1 MELTNLFN
9 EAYEIRALVAASLVG
24 ITCGILGCFIVLRN
38 MAMIGDALSHAI
50 LPGVV
55 VGYVVAGY
63 NILAFFTGA
72 VVAGFITAI
81 LIIWLQRNVKTKE
94 DSAIG
99 IIFTVM
105 FALGIMGIS
114 IVNRKG
120 VHLDMKDFLFGS
132 ILGVS
137 DNDIWLTGL
146 ITLFVIICIIVFYRY
161 FFISTFQPTIARTLG
176 ISAGTMHYFLMLL
189 LSFAIVAS
197 IQSVGVIL
205 VVAMLIIPASTAYL
219 LTNNLKKMV
228 FLSALIGLISTT
240 MGLVAAIMLN
250 TTPGPAMT
258 VMAAIIYGI
267 VMLVS
272 PQRGF
277 IVSYFRKRV
286 RLQKIWQEDTLKQM
300 ARLYETRQVSMDAMY
315 DSLNLSKRQIN
326 KSIRQLE
333 KRKLL
338 KMEGDIPSLTL
349 EGMKSAY
356 ELIRAHRLWETYLVE
371 KLGLTPDQI
380 HEQAEKFEHLLPEEF
395 LDYLDKKL
403 GYPDLDPHG
412 SPIPQKQTGK
422 AKFLTGLK
430 ANDKAII
437 TTDQPDEKIAIQ
449 LWEMG
454 ITPNTPF
461 TFKEMENDHVRIELN
476 SETLDLTRALASH
489 VRIALISK

>member
-1 MELTNLFN
+1 MPITELFN
-9 EAYEIRALVAASLVG
+9 EAYEIRAMIAASLVG

-38 MAMIGDALSHAI
+38 MALIGDALSHAI

-55 VGYVVAGY
+55 VGYVLAGY
-63 NILAFFTGA
+63 NILAFFSGA
-72 VVAGFITAI
+72 VIAGFITAI
-81 LIIWLQRNVKTKE
+81 LITWLQRNVKTKE

-132 ILGVS
+132 ILGVT
-137 DNDIWLTGL
+137 NHDIWLTGL
-146 ITLFVIICIIVFYRY
+146 IALFVIFCVAIFFRY

-219 LTNNLKKMV
+219 LTNKLRWMI
-228 FLSALIGLISTT
+228 LYSAIIGLLSTNL
-240 MGLVAAIMLN
+240 GLIVAIYLN

-258 VMAAIIYGI
+258 VMATILYGI
-267 VMLVS
+267 ALFVS
-272 PQRGF
+272 PERGF
-277 IVSYFRKRV
+277 IVRMVNKRKRMN
-286 RLQKIWQEDTLKQM
+286 KIWQEDILKHL
-300 ARLYETRQVSMDAMY
+300 ARLHESKQVSIDT
-315 DSLNLSKRQIN
+315 LNDVLHLPTKRL
-326 KSIRQLE
+326 KRLLAKLE
-333 KRKLL
+333 SRKLVSYH
-338 KMEGDIPSLTL
+338 DNQPSLTPD
-349 EGMKSAY
+349 GMKTAY

-371 KLGLTPDQI
+371 NLGLSADQI
-380 HEQAEKFEHLLPEEF
+380 HEQAERFEHLLPEEF
-395 LDYLDKKL
+395 VDDLDKKL
-403 GYPDLDPHG
+403 GYPITDPHG
-412 SPIPQKQTGK
+412 SPIPQKLTGGV
-422 AKFLTGLK
+422 KFLSGLQ
-430 ANDKAII
+430 ANQKAII
-437 TTDQPDEKIAIQ
+437 TTEQPDQKIALQ

-461 TFKEMENDHVRIELN
+461 TFKEIANDHVRIILN
-476 SETLDLTRALASH
+476 NETLDLTRSFASH
-489 VRIALISK
+489 VRIALIGK